1 MQGSEA
7 TKANLFPLSRRER
20 GKGEWI
26 VVEEQ
31 TVESR
36 LKNAPLEKYAREL
49 RHNQAD
55 SCLFEAMKK

>member
-1 MQGSEA
+1 
-7 TKANLFPLSRRER
+7 
-20 GKGEWI
+20 